1 MSVYELNRDQLNQL
15 KQSTVPHMEKLPT
28 LKISLMK
35 MSLRSTLEQPFLKTI
50 SFAAFQV
57 NHIKSPA
64 LHMEGGE
71 IFIQEGLP
79 LNPPAENRKSR
90 SHDPGSHPVQRCP

>member
-15 KQSTVPHMEKLPT
+15 NQDMVFEAIDCPSYGE
-28 LKISLMK
+28 IADA
-35 MSLRSTLEQPFLKTI
+35 EN
-50 SFAAFQV
+50 FAAFQV